1 MTALPS
7 MSLTGPAGA
16 GADDRYI
23 LLSEPRP
30 GTIVELTP
38 GSQLAVRFR
47 RGLGASRWYVTG
59 LPGHVLTLAD
69 GGHEFQFLVFSSD
82 GQDATEPLRF
92 ERRHPEREIAHEVCE
107 LLVLAVSDG
116 AGTSSPASPRTA

>member
-16 GADDRYI
+16 GVDDRYI
-23 LLSEPRP
+23 VLSEPRRNR
-30 GTIVELTP
+30 TVN
-38 GSQLAVRFR
+38 
-47 RGLGASRWYVTG
+47 W

-69 GGHEFQFLVFSSD
+69 GGHEFHFLVFSTD
-82 GQDATEPLRF
+82 GQDATAPLRF

-116 AGTSSPASPRTA
+116 VRTSSPASPRTA